1 MSIAFPLFTEPV
13 IAAQKA
19 GRVGRHDL
27 SLLSPCW
34 LFPVVCLFF
43 TCPVTA
49 SRRYVHNL
57 SRLRQ
62 PACSSLDPFSHFR
75 GNICIFAV
83 FGGLPQ
89 RPQPSKDGRKPQLSL
104 LAPSDAS
111 RVPWTSVLPVCRP
124 RALYNIKAHTPTVP
138 CSVASSRKCNLLA
151 VFFWRTIHVFVVLA
165 GRLNRKP
172 FWSPYHCFATES
184 GTVCREIQVEL
195 FFPKKTCNPPHP
207 QKLCSP

>member
-1 MSIAFPLFTEPV
+1 MLRGTKLHWQLLAIGLPQRSVLGPVLFDIFVMSIAFPLFTEPV

-62 PACSSLDPFSHFR
+62 PACSSLDPSHTSEVT
-75 GNICIFAV
+75 FASLQSLEA
-83 FGGLPQ
+83 FPNDHSLP
-89 RPQPSKDGRKPQLSL
+89 KM
-104 LAPSDAS
+104 A
-111 RVPWTSVLPVCRP
+111 
-124 RALYNIKAHTPTVP
+124 
-138 CSVASSRKCNLLA
+138 
-151 VFFWRTIHVFVVLA
+151 
-165 GRLNRKP
+165 
-172 FWSPYHCFATES
+172 ES
-184 GTVCREIQVEL
+184 HSCL
-195 FFPKKTCNPPHP
+195 F
-207 QKLCSP
+207 

>member
-1 MSIAFPLFTEPV
+1 MLRGTKLHWQLLAIGLPQRSVLGPVLFNIFVMSTAFPLFTEPV
-13 IAAQKA
+13 LAAQKA

-89 RPQPSKDGRKPQLSL
+89 RPQPSKDGRKP
-104 LAPSDAS
+104 
-111 RVPWTSVLPVCRP
+111 
-124 RALYNIKAHTPTVP
+124 
-138 CSVASSRKCNLLA
+138 
-151 VFFWRTIHVFVVLA
+151 
-165 GRLNRKP
+165 
-172 FWSPYHCFATES
+172 
-184 GTVCREIQVEL
+184 
-195 FFPKKTCNPPHP
+195 
-207 QKLCSP
+207 

>member
-1 MSIAFPLFTEPV
+1 MLRGTKLHWQLLAIGLPQRSVLGPVLFDIFVMSIAFPLFTEPV

-62 PACSSLDPFSHFR
+62 PACSSLDPSHTSEVTFASLQSLEAFPNDHSLPKMAETITVSFSTLGCIPSPMDFCPACLQATCTLQYQSTSTYSSMFR
-75 GNICIFAV
+75 SQCQEVQSFSCV
-83 FGGLPQ
+83 FLENY
-89 RPQPSKDGRKPQLSL
+89 S
-104 LAPSDAS
+104 
-111 RVPWTSVLPVCRP
+111 C
-124 RALYNIKAHTPTVP
+124 
-138 CSVASSRKCNLLA
+138 
-151 VFFWRTIHVFVVLA
+151 
-165 GRLNRKP
+165 
-172 FWSPYHCFATES
+172 
-184 GTVCREIQVEL
+184 
-195 FFPKKTCNPPHP
+195 
-207 QKLCSP
+207 LCSFGWEIKQETFLVSIPLLCN